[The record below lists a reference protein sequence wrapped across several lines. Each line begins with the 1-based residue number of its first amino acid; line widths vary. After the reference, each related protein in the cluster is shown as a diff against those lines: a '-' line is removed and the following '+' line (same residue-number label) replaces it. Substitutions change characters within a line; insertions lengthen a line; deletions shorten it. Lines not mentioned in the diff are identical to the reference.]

1 MLALTRRCVLSLIW
15 SIGVLFCLSTPSL
28 AAELEIEILSPG
40 DGIAVEK
47 GMYAKVHYQGRLS
60 DGKIFDDSLARDT
73 PFTFILGAGEVI
85 EGWDIGIEGMEV
97 GERRQLIVP
106 PELGYGLRGAGN
118 VIPPNATLT
127 FDIYLIAIRWP
138 PKLTELDANML
149 ASAIAEDQ
157 VFIDIRSADARA
169 SSGVIEG
176 AVMITGFDSSGQLH
190 PNFQREFADLIKS
203 LNAPFTL
210 YDEDG
215 EAASYLGNALVQ
227 QLGFEKVSYLKDGI
241 YGWREAG
248 MPLVDYTP

>member
-1 MLALTRRCVLSLIW
+1 LI
-15 SIGVLFCLSTPSL
+15 I
-28 AAELEIEILSPG
+28 
-40 DGIAVEK
+40 
-47 GMYAKVHYQGRLS
+47 
-60 DGKIFDDSLARDT
+60 
-73 PFTFILGAGEVI
+73 
-85 EGWDIGIEGMEV
+85 
-97 GERRQLIVP
+97 P

-127 FDIYLIAIRWP
+127 FDIDLIAIRWP
-138 PKLTELDANML
+138 PKLSELDANML

-157 VFIDIRSADARA
+157 IFIDIRSADARA
-169 SSGVIEG
+169 SSGIIEG

-190 PNFQREFADLIKS
+190 PDFQRKFADLIKS
-203 LNAPFTL
+203 LNTPFTL

-248 MPLVDYTP
+248 MLLVEYTP